1 MLAAPFILA
10 GCALLA
16 TLGRPIDALTLGE
29 TGARSMGI
37 NLDRTRLVLAAGS
50 ALAVGAG
57 VAVTGIIGFVGLVA
71 PHLLRPLVGPRP
83 SALLLPSAL
92 AGAALTL
99 AADIA
104 VRLIPSASEV
114 RLGVAMAILGGP
126 FFLWLLLSMR
136 RRLA

>member
-1 MLAAPFILA
+1 
-10 GCALLA
+10 
-16 TLGRPIDALTLGE
+16 
-29 TGARSMGI
+29 
-37 NLDRTRLVLAAGS
+37 
-50 ALAVGAG
+50 
-57 VAVTGIIGFVGLVA
+57 VTGIIGFVGLVA
-71 PHLLRPLVGPRP
+71 PHLLRPVVGAKP
-83 SALLLPSAL
+83 SALLAPSAF

-104 VRLIPSASEV
+104 VRLIPSTTEV